1 MIGVETGRV
10 RFSGLSWLATVTLH
24 QLAKLF
30 TSTKEIGM
38 SKVIINMGYRSIVV
52 DVEAAIE
59 IARLMASAEVY
70 ESKYRSAQDGK
81 PSYNTHHIYPMEQD
95 NVFTMQMVTNEAYN
109 MYKLAGKPEER

>member
-1 MIGVETGRV
+1 M
-10 RFSGLSWLATVTLH
+10 H

-70 ESKYRSAQDGK
+70 ESKYRSAQNGK

-95 NVFTMQMVTNEAYN
+95 NAFTMQMVTNEADN

>member
-1 MIGVETGRV
+1 MVGRWKPQYLHRLTNV
-10 RFSGLSWLATVTLH
+10 VLKKLSGRNS
-24 QLAKLF
+24 
-30 TSTKEIGM
+30 M

-59 IARLMASAEVY
+59 IARLMSGAEVY

-95 NVFTMQMVTNEAYN
+95 YAFTMQMVTNESYN
-109 MYKLAGKPEER
+109 MYKMAGKPDNN